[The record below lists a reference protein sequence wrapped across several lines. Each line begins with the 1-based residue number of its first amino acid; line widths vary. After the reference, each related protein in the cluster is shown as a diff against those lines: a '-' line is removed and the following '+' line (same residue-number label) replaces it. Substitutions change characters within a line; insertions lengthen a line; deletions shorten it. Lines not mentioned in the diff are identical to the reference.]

1 MVTPFPLILLDTSYS
16 SASFLLQ
23 AVQMSVLNQ
32 PWTCIL
38 FNLSFIVK
46 RKYLLPKEG
55 VVLYRLGRAVATGMM
70 VGGEEVKDEHCWC
83 GPCVGD

>member
-1 MVTPFPLILLDTSYS
+1 MVTAFPLILSDTSYT

-23 AVQMSVLNQ
+23 AVQTSVLDQ

-38 FNLSFIVK
+38 FNLSFIVE

-55 VVLYRLGRAVATGMM
+55 VVLYGLGRAVATGMM
-70 VGGEEVKDEHCWC
+70 VEGKEVKDECCWC
-83 GPCVGD
+83 VPCGGD

>member
-1 MVTPFPLILLDTSYS
+1 
-16 SASFLLQ
+16 
-23 AVQMSVLNQ
+23 MSVLDQ

-55 VVLYRLGRAVATGMM
+55 VVLYPLGRAMVTGMM
-70 VGGEEVKDEHCWC
+70 VGGEEVKDERCWC
-83 GPCVGD
+83 VPFVGN